1 MFLFFVRTS
10 AKDELAARQAGL
22 LKWLMERQRLG
33 LVTDDQIRSWKD
45 FFQTIPETPRST
57 FPFYF
62 PVCERPQRTVES
74 VSLSSSNAASRSLT
88 QPQPRTQIMSTL
100 SGIEQ
105 RGPLAE
111 AITYPGYSRKDRKR
125 EQTKHG
131 ETGRSLRSTATA
143 AMTAAGYVPRGND
156 NSCGRGGGVAV
167 DRKSRRHQTLSWT
180 HSIHHKSFGKDTS
193 GVNGSTK
200 SNGMLVSPAGTF
212 GE

>member
-62 PVCERPQRTVES
+62 PVCERPQCTVES

-88 QPQPRTQIMSTL
+88 QPRPRTQIMSTS

-105 RGPLAE
+105 RDPWQKPSPILA
-111 AITYPGYSRKDRKR
+111 IPGK
-125 EQTKHG
+125 
-131 ETGRSLRSTATA
+131 TGNASKQNTVKPDEGL
-143 AMTAAGYVPRGND
+143 D
-156 NSCGRGGGVAV
+156 L
-167 DRKSRRHQTLSWT
+167 LSQ
-180 HSIHHKSFGKDTS
+180 
-193 GVNGSTK
+193 
-200 SNGMLVSPAGTF
+200 LQ
-212 GE
+212 